1 MGKENTGREENTV
14 LGRREEKGGEH
25 GTRRKEEA
33 EIGEG
38 PGTQKELEHQLEKME
53 NTNGQRTQ

>member
-1 MGKENTGREENTV
+1 MEKENTGREENTV

-53 NTNGQRTQ
+53 NTN